1 MAQREGKCTN
11 FGLCTM
17 ADSRETI
24 TLPEGEEFSCPEC
37 GKMLAEVEGKGKGA
51 GGGGGGKGSGKAKL
65 ALGALAVA
73 LLAGGGY
80 FLLVQPTDDE
90 TKTDEVKKDEVK
102 KEEPKPKLP
111 DPQPKPP
118 DPVPADSV
126 TPQPQPKPT
135 PKPIVNPSPHVPDPN
150 AAEIERLRKQQEQ
163 LRAEREKLKEEQARL
178 ATLRSEQTKTSPIV
192 DPSPKKTDVSVEP
205 AYSGPSSGTMVWEGT
220 VHSKGELVTIDNGV
234 ANKGSVVSGK
244 LPGVAVLLQS
254 DNPKKVAIASPPG
267 PDNRYRRVVLRVQ
280 GSGPQKV
287 VLSWSLP

>member
-102 KEEPKPKLP
+102 KEEPKPKPP

-118 DPVPADSV
+118 DPGPADSV
-126 TPQPQPKPT
+126 TPQPKPT

-163 LRAEREKLKEEQARL
+163 LRAEQEKLKEEQARL

-205 AYSGPSSGTMVWEGT
+205 AYSGPSSGTIVWEGT